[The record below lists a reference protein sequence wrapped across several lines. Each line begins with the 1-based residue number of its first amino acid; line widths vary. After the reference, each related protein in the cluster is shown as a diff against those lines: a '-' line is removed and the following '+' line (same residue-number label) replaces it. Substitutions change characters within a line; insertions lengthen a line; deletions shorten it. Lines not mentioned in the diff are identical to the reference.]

1 VTGRRLSET
10 APVPPALGV
19 PPHGC
24 GIATA
29 AVRASSVVRSSAAAA
44 TDPAELLSSLPPAPR
59 APRDDDAVLTRG
71 ELFVVA
77 LLFLAGSLLDWLTDA
92 GRRVVLG
99 GYR

>member
-1 VTGRRLSET
+1 VTGRQLSEA

-29 AVRASSVVRSSAAAA
+29 EARVSSVRSSAAARPLTA
-44 TDPAELLSSLPPAPR
+44 GLPSSLPPAPR

-71 ELFVVA
+71 ELLVIA
-77 LLFLAGSLLDWLTDA
+77 LLFLVGSLLDWLTDA
-92 GRRVVLG
+92 GRRLVLG